1 MVSWAK
7 LGAVVSDPLEGC
19 DSELWNR
26 LLAMAADE
34 CPQLYVKLIGLRFA
48 GLELVADKKFH
59 YRLQLANH
67 AVVKDDDVK
76 ALLTPHSK
84 NLLHYMRCL

>member
-1 MVSWAK
+1 MVTWK
-7 LGAVVSDPLEGC
+7 GLGAVVSDPLEGY
-19 DSELWNR
+19 DTELWQR
-26 LLAMAADE
+26 LLMMAADE
-34 CPQLYVKLIGLRFA
+34 CPQLYVKLIGLRYA
-48 GLELVADKKFH
+48 GLELIPDEKTS

-84 NLLHYMRCL
+84 ILLYYMRCL